1 MGDLEGG
8 GIPSEDTPP
17 ANLIARHRTII
28 SISHLRVILETP
40 SCHHTTVGR
49 KVLISDIWRLHLAVP
64 AFPFRRGK
72 RGAKSQAQVRNFLQ
86 VSVNPVEENGGKREK
101 ALLYYDL
108 SQVRFPSS
116 STASECNCLVS
127 SICSLDIVEAK

>member
-8 GIPSEDTPP
+8 GTASEDTP
-17 ANLIARHRTII
+17 ANFIGRHRTII

-40 SCHHTTVGR
+40 LCHHTTVGR
-49 KVLISDIWRLHLAVP
+49 KVLISDIWRLGLEVP

-86 VSVNPVEENGGKREK
+86 ESVNPVEDNGGKREK

-108 SQVRFPSS
+108 S
-116 STASECNCLVS
+116 
-127 SICSLDIVEAK
+127 